1 MDSEFQ
7 PQTTAAQPLRV
18 LMVTGVYP
26 TQQRPHSGTFIKSQA
41 DSLSEAGLHV
51 EIVHPGPGPVLLRYL
66 KAALEVFQKTRRGR
80 FDIVHGHYG
89 TWCLATLAQRRV
101 PVVASLLGTDLL
113 GIAANGGRYSAK
125 AALYERISRW
135 LCGRVDAVIVK
146 SEQMKAA
153 ANGNV
158 FVIPNGVDF
167 DTFRPLSRQAA
178 RAQLGWNPA
187 ANYILFAND
196 PARTVKNYPLAV
208 AAVECLR
215 RNGASAELV
224 VANGLPQSRLVQY
237 LNASNAL
244 ILSSNSEGSPN
255 VVKEAMACNVP
266 VVSTDVGDVAQVIGR
281 TEGCSVWPHDPEALA
296 RGLERALGR
305 AAPTTGRDDI
315 RHLDRRVVAAQV
327 ISVYQ
332 AVLRRHSRSH
342 RRKEL

>member
-1 MDSEFQ
+1 MDSESQ
-7 PQTTAAQPLRV
+7 PNTPMTPPLRV

-26 TQQRPHSGTFIKSQA
+26 TEQRPHSGTFIKSQA
-41 DSLSEAGLHV
+41 DSLSEAGLQV
-51 EIVHPGPGPVLLRYL
+51 EIVHPGPGPVPLRYL
-66 KAALEVFQKTRRGR
+66 RAALEVFRKTRGGG

-89 TWCLATLAQRRV
+89 TWCLATLAQRRA

-135 LCGRVDAVIVK
+135 LCLNVDAVIVK

-153 ANGNV
+153 ASGANV

-167 DTFRPLSRQAA
+167 DTFRPLPRHASRVE
-178 RAQLGWNPA
+178 LGWDPT

-196 PARTVKNYPLAV
+196 PARTVKNYPLAQ

-215 RNGASAELV
+215 GNGVSAQLV
-224 VANGLPQSRLVQY
+224 IANGLPQARLVHY

-255 VVKEAMACNVP
+255 GVKEAMACNVP

-281 TEGCSVWPHDPEALA
+281 TEGCSVWPHDPESLA
-296 RGLERALGR
+296 TGLDRALR
-305 AAPTTGRDDI
+305 RTAPTRGRHDI
-315 RHLDRRVVAAQV
+315 RHLDRRVIAAQV

-332 AVLRRHSRSH
+332 SVLRRSQPEGGRGN
-342 RRKEL
+342 